1 MHIHPAPSRPAGW
14 AWESGNGI
22 SIGGERGK
30 AATGGGAAAKTSLV
44 LVAEADRVRAEAERI
59 RAEAA
64 LARAS
69 ARGTSRVRGSGV
81 DGAFASTAV
90 ETDLLLSIGR
100 TRGGGEASAAP
111 RNSRSAIPPAVARHT
126 LLLLGAGRSHSFESA
141 EIDNRRGGLTGVSD
155 IPFIIV
161 PARPAEAVLEYAG
174 AAYAELLSEHDACTP
189 GVWERGE
196 LLSSG
201 DERDVWDDAP
211 VVKKRKVV
219 AKRANA
225 PSRFRGVSWKKME
238 RGWVTQIRISGKQK
252 HIGTYDD
259 ETEAARAYDAAVRA
273 QSLDQPL
280 NFPAD
285 LDESDGGEVGN
296 VNIDGA
302 AYADQL
308 SEQGLFTP
316 GVWER
321 GDSSSLGDER
331 GDLNDAP
338 AAKKRKVVAKRR
350 HFRRCVCGARECCT
364 DSCVN
369 TTGAPG
375 SVQIPSYFLCP
386 PAPPNTKTALR
397 KLRALRDEQWMKSM
411 PALRNPLTKARVS
424 KKVSICTA
432 CHFQPWLLA
441 GVAADCTTKKIS
453 LPATVTLDKVRLLLP
468 PRMQYTVP
476 GAWIT
481 EDGLSVFIVPMLSP
495 RHMGG
500 GSADRRIRQ
509 RRRRE
514 DALEKAKFN
523 RFKI

>member
-14 AWESGNGI
+14 AWESGHGI

-30 AATGGGAAAKTSLV
+30 AATGGGAAAKTCLV

-111 RNSRSAIPPAVARHT
+111 RNTRSAIPPAVARHT

-161 PARPAEAVLEYAG
+161 PARRPAEAVLEYAG

-196 LLSSG
+196 RSSSR

-211 VVKKRKVV
+211 VVKKRKEV
-219 AKRANA
+219 AKRINA

-238 RGWVTQIRISGKQK
+238 RGWVTQIRIAGKQK

-316 GVWER
+316 GV
-321 GDSSSLGDER
+321 SSPSM
-331 GDLNDAP
+331 
-338 AAKKRKVVAKRR
+338 
-350 HFRRCVCGARECCT
+350 GAR
-364 DSCVN
+364 
-369 TTGAPG
+369 
-375 SVQIPSYFLCP
+375 
-386 PAPPNTKTALR
+386 
-397 KLRALRDEQWMKSM
+397 
-411 PALRNPLTKARVS
+411 
-424 KKVSICTA
+424 
-432 CHFQPWLLA
+432 
-441 GVAADCTTKKIS
+441 
-453 LPATVTLDKVRLLLP
+453 RLFELG
-468 PRMQYTVP
+468 R
-476 GAWIT
+476 
-481 EDGLSVFIVPMLSP
+481 
-495 RHMGG
+495 
-500 GSADRRIRQ
+500 
-509 RRRRE
+509 
-514 DALEKAKFN
+514 
-523 RFKI
+523 